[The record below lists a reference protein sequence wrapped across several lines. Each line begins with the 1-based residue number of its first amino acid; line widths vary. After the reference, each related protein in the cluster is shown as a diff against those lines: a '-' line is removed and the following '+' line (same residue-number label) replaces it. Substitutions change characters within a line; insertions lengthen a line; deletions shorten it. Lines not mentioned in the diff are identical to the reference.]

1 MRLITKKLCSDPW
14 IHDIP
19 LSYNPCPNNSFTG
32 YFMYNNKLAAI
43 ARVYTTKESN
53 TAELS
58 DIYVINELRGKIAPN
73 NKKWS
78 DNIMISI
85 LNAIQRRNIKKVWL
99 WTTLDNISAIK
110 LYEKFGF
117 KSQKFPNNKKKQ
129 LYEKYEWLKGKELIY
144 MTKIVI
150 Y

>member
-1 MRLITKKLCSDPW
+1 
-14 IHDIP
+14 
-19 LSYNPCPNNSFTG
+19 
-32 YFMYNNKLAAI
+32 MYNNKLAAI

-85 LNAIQRRNIKKVWL
+85 LNAIQRRDIKKVWL

-129 LYEKYEWLKGKELIY
+129 LYEKYKWLKGKELIY
-144 MTKIVI
+144 MTKIFI